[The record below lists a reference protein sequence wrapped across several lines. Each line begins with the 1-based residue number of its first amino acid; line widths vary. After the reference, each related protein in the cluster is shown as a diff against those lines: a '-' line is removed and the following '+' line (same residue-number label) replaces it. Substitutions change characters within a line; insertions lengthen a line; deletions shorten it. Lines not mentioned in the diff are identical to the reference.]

1 VTRQLVLALLLAGTV
16 QAAELKGGV
25 FDPPRMAPDFTLRG
39 SDGHELRLSRF
50 RGKVVALGFGYTS
63 CPDVCPTTLAELAQV
78 RKSLGAA
85 ARDFQ
90 VIYITV
96 DPERDT
102 PQQMRRYLGAFDPTF
117 VGGTGTPAELE
128 KVRADYGIQV
138 TQELHHSSYVYLV
151 DREGKLRALKPFGTP
166 VPDVVD
172 DIKVLL
178 K

>member
-1 VTRQLVLALLLAGTV
+1 LRLVLALLVAGTV
-16 QAAELKGGV
+16 QAADLKCGV
-25 FDPPRMAPDFTLRG
+25 FDPPRAAPDFALRG
-39 SDGHELRLSRF
+39 SDGKALRLSRY
-50 RGKVVALGFGYTS
+50 RGKVVAIGFGYTS
-63 CPDVCPTTLAELAQV
+63 CPDVCPTTLAELAQA

-102 PQQMRRYLGAFDPTF
+102 PEQLRRYLGAFDPTF

-128 KVRADYGIQV
+128 KVRAGYGIQV
-138 TQELHHSSYVYLV
+138 TRELHHSSYVYLV

-166 VPDVVD
+166 VPDVVN
-172 DIKVLL
+172 DIRVLL